1 MTITRGRLLRRGL
14 LWGLLIG
21 VLVALAVAFVLH
33 RFGRPPAEPLPVLG
47 TIPDFTLTDQTG
59 RTVGREDLLGAP
71 WVGDLVFTRC
81 VLACP
86 LMSTKMAA
94 LDRDLPREDGARG
107 GPAARLVSI
116 SVDPEHDQPAVL
128 AEFAERYRASDRWL
142 FLTGDRD
149 EIYRLAG
156 EGMHLGF
163 DPNPPLVPLQE
174 GDNIYHSTR
183 FVLVDGLGRVRGYY
197 DSESSEELELL
208 RGDLARLIEERA

>member
-1 MTITRGRLLRRGL
+1 MTMTRGRLLRRGL

-47 TIPDFTLTDQTG
+47 TIPDFTLTDQAG

-94 LDRDLPREDGARG
+94 LDRDLPRRGGTGG

-116 SVDPEHDQPAVL
+116 SVDPEHDQPEVL
-128 AEFAERYRASDRWL
+128 AAYAERYRASDRWL

-149 EIYRLAG
+149 EIYRLGA

-163 DPNPPLVPLQE
+163 DPNPPLAPLQE
-174 GDNIYHSTR
+174 GDDIFHSTR

-208 RGDLARLIEERA
+208 RDDVAKLVEERS